1 MTQTSLFSFHRALF
15 FCHFKMQKSPCPICK
30 SRFNI
35 TALTHKASYC
45 RFKTTDIACN
55 YCGGEHKVTN
65 CPMLS
70 RVTEPR
76 SSPYCGSVRNSAVHC
91 DKCGRNNHF
100 THECFAK
107 KCPTCH
113 LSHYH
118 DWRDCWAKQTNHKR
132 QKVTHGEPREEG
144 EWYSPQLGQQASFV
158 PCKPQQPAPPIK
170 QQQPA
175 VPIKQQ
181 QPPAPIKQQQPPA
194 PIKQQQ
200 TPAPFKPQQPAPPVK
215 QQQPV
220 APVKQQQPPVPF
232 KPQQPAPP
240 VKQQQPPVSVK
251 HASEEEDS
259 LNDYELYCDSIFG
272 ESFFAEM
279 FKD

>member
-1 MTQTSLFSFHRALF
+1 
-15 FCHFKMQKSPCPICK
+15 MQKSPCPICK

-91 DKCGRNNHF
+91 DKCGRSNHF

-144 EWYSPQLGQQASFV
+144 EWYSPQLGQQSTFV
-158 PCKPQQPAPPIK
+158 PFKQQQPAAPIKQQSFRQQQQPTVPVKQQQPAPPIK

-175 VPIKQQ
+175 PPIKQ
-181 QPPAPIKQQQPPA
+181 
-194 PIKQQQ
+194 
-200 TPAPFKPQQPAPPVK
+200 QQPAPPVK
-215 QQQPV
+215 QQQPPPPIKQQQP
-220 APVKQQQPPVPF
+220 APPVKQQQPPAPIKQQQPPVPF